1 MADDF
6 VRPAGTALWEDKEP
20 LLDTRLA
27 SARLDEVKIIG
38 KKGEKILVWKNYP
51 TGAKPVWITLK
62 NLDIHKP
69 DLMDP
74 PPGTEDEYP
83 AVGDL
88 GDGDDVVPLPGQD
101 KVPEMT
107 GWVPSVKLKN
117 LAKKVLDLGL
127 EPQNTFSKA
136 IAAGEPLPTVIP
148 EPAGVDHLPKKP
160 AEAPPPV
167 EPPAGEEPPKEPEKA
182 EPPPEQAMPA
192 PEVPT
197 LDDGEFQAALATKDA
212 EALGKHAGT
221 FTSSQA
227 DKLADYVINSENGFM
242 LPDTG
247 VLAAKALAKHFYKL
261 AATTEDPASSKQ
273 NKHYGDSWEAKAV
286 ALEKEQEKQKPKP
299 VVKDPVPPP
308 EPEPAPENIEP
319 DLVFSF
325 KMKPPKDWKV
335 PGFGTAKVQANAW
348 GLKDNEFVH
357 PGNQEI
363 FKINDLGK
371 NEYVDPKTG
380 IVIDISTGAPA
391 KGSKS
396 ISPSGKVL
404 SQPSFD
410 APPSA
415 APAPVPAPSKAP
427 PEVAPPKPEPP
438 EAVTPSK
445 VTPADVP
452 PPTPPAEPEPVKTTK
467 SKKAAL
473 KIKPPAELPAAK
485 DLKLVGSGNSL
496 GGAGDKTIY
505 EDDKGQKWLHKAAY
519 QKGGS
524 AAKPYAAAAQQVW
537 ADIARFIDSEHLPVG
552 VLEVN
557 KKFGTL
563 QPLIDLDPAQPNLK
577 NVGTETLSDE
587 DRVTI
592 AREHVMDWLMSQ
604 HDSHSANFVR
614 RKDGKIFSVD
624 KEQGFRFFGSD
635 KLSVDYKPNSDL
647 YGENPPYY
655 NELWKKAAD
664 GKYDMDKLAD
674 SVKATIEKIESMS
687 TGDYMKK
694 LRPYVES
701 FYPDK
706 PAEQAKLL
714 KQIRKRKLDLRKDFE
729 VFLTGLYRKKESTDK
744 GAYTLDKG
752 WVSSAAGP
760 KVVKKK
766 KTFKLDDAGK
776 ENSAL
781 TKAGSGWNVN
791 LPGFEGVVLRPY
803 HDPTNPSQSDENKI
817 TIKAPVSDLNAVEK
831 IKNFM
836 DKLGLKPLVNPLSSD
851 SSHIKGSQYVMMFA
865 SKKDFEAA
873 GIEYEETV
881 EPQDISPTP
890 SSARY
895 HPDDYEHNPTTNNA
909 NELKHMASTTLGY
922 GGKRYSSDGPA
933 VEGSTK
939 KIKRYVD
946 SSGDSYHYVT
956 FKLRPHMWKDLA
968 TEGKAGSFGFPLA
981 SYDAKNDSFTEI
993 GGFSDSVTTRVWK
1006 VGNSEVHLATGKQK
1020 YAYMGGV
1027 HMKIRPKK
1035 GQSHEEAVA
1044 ELLDAMKPGLSKQ
1057 VLRDP
1062 TPEEKE
1068 THRLSQ
1074 LLWASAPQVS
1084 DNLAEGDRNPAK
1096 LKELLAKHGISEK
1109 DIENTTHEE
1118 VFPGYATHVQKDR
1131 WKKLAGGKFKFGFNG
1146 VNSISSVINIL
1157 QHGLMGIGDRNQSGI
1172 AKFGASYEADVES
1185 GSADGILLRPVTDS
1199 GTKNSFQ
1206 NHPFAGVAQVI
1217 VHPGEY
1223 DRLDAYQH
1231 NSDKFGRCR
1240 DDSGDWTAR
1249 KSFTDTMAAQQ
1260 KNYATGAETSFRK
1273 GIRPERILR
1282 VCVSNESQR
1291 KDAIKQAKGAGL
1303 QEVNGVPIEDFIVV
1317 ETSCKDAWEKY
1328 VKPVVEED
1336 K

>member
-1 MADDF
+1 MAGEF
-6 VRPAGTALWEDKEP
+6 VRPAGTALWEGKEA
-20 LLDTRLA
+20 LLDSRLA
-27 SARLDEVKIIG
+27 TPRLDEVKIIG

-88 GDGDDVVPLPGQD
+88 GDGDNVVPLPGQE

-117 LAKKVLDLGL
+117 LAKKVLDLNL

-136 IAAGEPLPTVIP
+136 LAAGEPLPTVIP
-148 EPAGVDHLPKKP
+148 EPAGIDHLPKKP

-167 EPPAGEEPPKEPEKA
+167 EPPAGEEPPAEPEKA

-192 PEVPT
+192 PKVTT
-197 LDDGEFQAALATKDA
+197 LDDGEFNAALDNKDV
-212 EALGKHAGT
+212 ETLDKYAGT
-221 FTSSQA
+221 FDQSQA
-227 DKLADYVINSENGFM
+227 DTLAKMADQSDYGIVSTDVSAM
-242 LPDTG
+242 
-247 VLAAKALAKHFYKL
+247 AAAALAKHFSKL
-261 AATTEDPASSKQ
+261 AASTEDPKQ
-273 NKHYGDSWEAKAV
+273 SVQDQHTATQWEKKADELKTKAKKAE
-286 ALEKEQEKQKPKP
+286 APKP

-308 EPEPAPENIEP
+308 EPEPAPENIETSF
-319 DLVFSF
+319 VFSF
-325 KMKPPKDWKV
+325 KMKPPKDWTA
-335 PGFGTAKVQANAW
+335 PGTIADEQAKAW
-348 GLKDNEFVH
+348 GLKPNEFVH

-363 FKINDLGK
+363 FSVNDLGPDEK
-371 NEYVDPKTG
+371 VDPKTG
-380 IVIDISTGAPA
+380 VVFNAKTGLPTKTA
-391 KGSKS
+391 KS
-396 ISPSGKVL
+396 ISPSGKSL
-404 SQPSFD
+404 AEPAFD
-410 APPSA
+410 APKDA
-415 APAPVPAPSKAP
+415 APTPIPTPPKPP
-427 PEVAPPKPEPP
+427 PEVVPPKPEPP

-445 VTPADVP
+445 ITPEDVP
-452 PPTPPAEPEPVKTTK
+452 PPTPPAEPEPVKPTK

-473 KIKPPAELPAAK
+473 KIKPPSELPAAK

-505 EDDKGQKWLHKAAY
+505 EDPSGQKWLHKAAY
-519 QKGGS
+519 QKGGT

-552 VLEVN
+552 VLEVG

-563 QPLIDLDPAQPNLK
+563 QPLIDLDPKQPNLK
-577 NVGTETLSDE
+577 GVGTETLSDE

-694 LRPYVES
+694 MRPYVES
-701 FYPDK
+701 LFPDK
-706 PAEQAKLL
+706 PAEQAKVL

-729 VFLTGLYRKKESTDK
+729 GFLTGLYRKKENTDK

-752 WVSSAAGP
+752 WVSSASGP

-781 TKAGSGWNVN
+781 TKSGSGWNVN
-791 LPGFEGVVLRPY
+791 LPGFEGLVLRPY
-803 HDPTNPSQSDENKI
+803 HDPTNPSQADNSKI

-831 IKNFM
+831 IKHFM

-865 SKKDFEAA
+865 SKEDFEKA
-873 GIEYEETV
+873 GIEYEETI
-881 EPQDISPTP
+881 EPQDIGETP

-895 HPDDYEHNPTTNNA
+895 HPDDYEHTPTTNNA
-909 NELKHMASTTLGY
+909 SELKHMASTTLGY
-922 GGKRYSSDGPA
+922 GGKRFSSDGPV

-939 KIKRYVD
+939 KVKRYVD
-946 SSGDSYHYVT
+946 SSGESYHYVT

-981 SYDAKNDSFTEI
+981 SYDAKSDSFAEV
-993 GGFSDSVTTRVWK
+993 GGYSDSVPTRVWK
-1006 VGNSEVHLATGKQK
+1006 VGNSEVHLAAGKQK

-1074 LLWASAPQVS
+1074 LLWAYAPKIS
-1084 DNLAEGDRNPAK
+1084 DGLSEEERTPAK
-1096 LKELLAKHGISEK
+1096 LKELLAKNGVSDK
-1109 DIENTTHEE
+1109 DIESTTHEE

-1157 QHGLMGIGDRNQSGI
+1157 QHGLMGINERNQSGI
-1172 AKFGASYEADVES
+1172 AQFGASYDADVAS
-1185 GSADGILLRPVTDS
+1185 GSADGILLRPVTES
-1199 GTKNSFQ
+1199 GAKNSFQ
-1206 NHPFAGVAQVI
+1206 SHPFAGVAQVI

-1240 DDSGDWTAR
+1240 DDTSDWSGR
-1249 KSFTDTMAAQQ
+1249 KSFGDTMAAQQ
-1260 KNYATGAETSFRK
+1260 KSYATSAETSFRK
-1273 GIRPERILR
+1273 GIRAERILR

-1291 KDAIKQAKGAGL
+1291 KDVIKQAKGAGM

-1317 ETSCKDAWEKY
+1317 ETNCQAAWEKY
-1328 VKPVVEED
+1328 VKPIVEED